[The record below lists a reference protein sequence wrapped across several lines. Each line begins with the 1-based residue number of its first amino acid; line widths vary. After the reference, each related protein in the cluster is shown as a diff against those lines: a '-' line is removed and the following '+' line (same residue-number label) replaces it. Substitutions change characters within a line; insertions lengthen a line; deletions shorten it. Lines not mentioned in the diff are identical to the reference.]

1 MSNYKFLFKR
11 IAGYILG
18 FLLFYEPFMFFQ
30 KLLGS
35 YFTEVG
41 FSSIHVPCA
50 RIPLAHLLTG
60 SLENSSTVSLLFC
73 LLLAVSSVWL
83 GPVFCGRL
91 CPAGA
96 FSEFLAVLLPDK
108 YKIDW
113 VKYIFVPPVRYGFLA
128 GFILSAWLG
137 FDIACI
143 YCNYYALELFFNS
156 IATFSLL
163 STSASLFLTFITANI
178 ILGLFTKGGRGYC
191 NFLCPV
197 GASCSLLHA
206 VGQHLPG
213 TFKMWVNKEKCISCQ
228 KCAVSCPMRAI
239 TVISCKA
246 QINIHHCI
254 VCGKCAN
261 SCPARAITYS
271 SNINHRRQ

>member
-1 MSNYKFLFKR
+1 MLTYKFLFKR
-11 IAGYILG
+11 TAGYILG

-35 YFTEVG
+35 YFPETG
-41 FSSIHVPCA
+41 FASIHVPCA
-50 RIPLAHLLTG
+50 RIPLTQLLTG
-60 SLENSSTVSLLFC
+60 SWEYSSTVSLLFC
-73 LLLAVSSVWL
+73 LLLAVSSIWF

-96 FSEFLAVLLPDK
+96 FSEFLSGLLPDR

-113 VKYIFVPPVRYGFLA
+113 VKYIPVTPVRYGFLA
-128 GFILSAWLG
+128 GFILSAWMG
-137 FDIACI
+137 FDIACL
-143 YCNYYALELFFNS
+143 YCNYYALELFVNS
-156 IATFSLL
+156 IVAFSLL
-163 STSASLFLTFITANI
+163 STSASLVLTFITANI

-206 VGQHLPG
+206 AGQQLPG
-213 TFKMWVNKEKCISCQ
+213 PFKMQVDKTKCIGCQ
-228 KCAVSCPMRAI
+228 KCAAACPMRAI
-239 TVISCKA
+239 TLSNRKA

-254 VCGKCAN
+254 ICGKCAHA
-261 SCPARAITYS
+261 CPVRAITYTT
-271 SNINHRRQ
+271 NINNREQ